1 MNLFEKE
8 FKDGY
13 LKYHHNPVPPNSLDP
28 RVFFWEVEGGDPKML
43 PEVKLQIINDIDAIN
58 SAENES
64 VKTRVNDY
72 VVVGPILKP
81 GSSKF
86 CPITVIV
93 RINTT
98 NLDDVLKER
107 ILSTMKMIND
117 RRAPGTTHPIHYI
130 PTIRE
135 FDLSGYESAY
145 HPFYEK
151 WIKKPRFLGEAK
163 TDLDNL
169 ADPAKSKKRT
179 FKKAHPLK
187 GIRKLGKV

>member
-13 LKYHHNPVPPNSLDP
+13 LKYHTNPIPPNALDP
-28 RVFFWEVEGGDPKML
+28 RVFYTEMEGGDPKLL
-43 PEVKLQIINDIDAIN
+43 PEVKMQIIQDIDTIN

-64 VKTRVNDY
+64 VKMRVNDY
-72 VVVGPILKP
+72 IVVGPILKS

-93 RINTT
+93 RLNTA

-107 ILSTMKMIND
+107 ILQAISYLND
-117 RRAPGTTHPIHYI
+117 RRAPGTTHPLHYI

-135 FDLSGYESAY
+135 FDLNSYESVY

-151 WIKKPRFLGEAK
+151 WLKKPRYIGEAK
-163 TDLDNL
+163 HDLDTL
-169 ADPAKSKKRT
+169 GDPAKHKRKT
-179 FKKAHPLK
+179 YRKASLLK

>member
-13 LKYHHNPVPPNSLDP
+13 LKYHTNPIPPNALDP
-28 RVFFWEVEGGDPKML
+28 RVFYTEMEGGDPKML
-43 PEVKLQIINDIDAIN
+43 PEVKLQIVQDIDTIN

-72 VVVGPILKP
+72 IVVGPILKT

-86 CPITVIV
+86 CPITIYVKL
-93 RINTT
+93 NTA
-98 NLDDVLKER
+98 NLDDILKER
-107 ILSTMKMIND
+107 ILQAINTLND
-117 RRAPGTTHPIHYI
+117 RRAPGTTNPLHYI

-135 FDLSGYESAY
+135 FDLNSYESVY

-151 WIKKPRFLGEAK
+151 WLKKPRYIGEAK
-163 TDLDNL
+163 HDLSTL
-169 ADPAKSKKRT
+169 ADPAKHKRKT
-179 FKKAHPLK
+179 YRKASLIKGLK
-187 GIRKLGKV
+187 KLGKI

>member
-13 LKYHHNPVPPNSLDP
+13 LKYHHNPIPPNSLDP
-28 RVFFWEVEGGDPKML
+28 RVFYNGDEGGDPKML
-43 PEVKLQIINDIDAIN
+43 PEVKLQIIQDIDSIN

-72 VVVGPILKP
+72 VVVGPILKS

-93 RINTT
+93 RLNTT

-107 ILSTMKMIND
+107 ILSTMNMIND

-135 FDLSGYESAY
+135 FDLGNYESVY

-163 TDLDNL
+163 HDLDTL
-169 ADPAKSKKRT
+169 TDPSKYKKKT
-179 FKKAHPLK
+179 YKKAYPLK
-187 GIRKLGKV
+187 GFRKLGKV